1 MTAVPSGSGGS
12 PGWEI
17 PDEGVGTENADVL
30 ALAGQPAPAG
40 GAWLWVTAAEGRRGG
55 NFTAL
60 FLPRQHPVA
69 CGGDVLV
76 HVSPATEPGG
86 ETAVARAA
94 VWAVVA
100 GSLVC
105 VADWDPAG
113 PDLWPETARETVI
126 FAMGALTEL
135 EQHGADVAARQKV
148 DVIAAA
154 GSVPSGFPSLP
165 TQVSLG
171 G

>member
-30 ALAGQPAPAG
+30 ALAWQPVPAG
-40 GAWLWVTAAEGRRGG
+40 GAWLWVTAAEPRRGG

-76 HVSPATEPGG
+76 HVSPADETG
-86 ETAVARAA
+86 ETAARVA

-100 GSLVC
+100 GSLVR
-105 VADWDPAG
+105 VAAWDPAG
-113 PDLWPETARETVI
+113 PDLWPETARGTVI

-135 EQHGADVAARQKV
+135 QEHGADVAARQQV
-148 DVIAAA
+148 DVLAAA
-154 GSVPSGFPSLP
+154 GSVPTGFPSLP

>member
-17 PDEGVGTENADVL
+17 PDEGVGNEGVDVL
-30 ALAGQPAPAG
+30 ALAGQPVPAG

-55 NFTAL
+55 EFTAL
-60 FLPRQHPVA
+60 FLPRQHPA
-69 CGGDVLV
+69 AFGGDVLV
-76 HVSPATEPGG
+76 HVSPAGEPGDG
-86 ETAVARAA
+86 RAA
-94 VWAVVA
+94 ARVQVWAVVA
-100 GSLVC
+100 RSLVRI
-105 VADWDPAG
+105 AAWDPAG

-135 EQHGADVAARQKV
+135 EQHGADVGAHQKV
-148 DVIAAA
+148 DVLAAA